1 MVVKA
6 DFVSLFD
13 AISRGCFRE
22 IEVEFGRERLRTRER
37 RVFESLEKR
46 QKEAWRRV

>member
-13 AISRGCFRE
+13 AISRGFLQRLKWNLGE
-22 IEVEFGRERLRTRER
+22 RDSEQIGRAH
-37 RVFESLEKR
+37 V
-46 QKEAWRRV
+46 

>member
-13 AISRGCFRE
+13 AISRGFLQRLKWNLGE
-22 IEVEFGRERLRTRER
+22 IRLRTRER